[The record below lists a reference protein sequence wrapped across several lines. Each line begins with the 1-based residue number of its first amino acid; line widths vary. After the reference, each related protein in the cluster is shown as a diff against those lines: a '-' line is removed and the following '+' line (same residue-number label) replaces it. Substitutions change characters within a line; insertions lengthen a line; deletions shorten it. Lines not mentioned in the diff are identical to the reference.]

1 MKPSLSGMDLA
12 IAFLIFI
19 VLKTGFPQHAVPGF
33 ATALC
38 TKLRH
43 SEGKMGRVL
52 LGASV
57 THETSSLAFC
67 IAYLLSVRLKQLIV
81 FYSAVILVT
90 VLQYHHCAM
99 HSRELL
105 PDLL

>member
-1 MKPSLSGMDLA
+1 MKPFLSDMGLA
-12 IAFLIFI
+12 IEFLIFI
-19 VLKTGFPQHAVPGF
+19 VLKTGFPQPAIPGF

-43 SEGKMGRVL
+43 SGGKMGRVL
-52 LGASV
+52 LSATV
-57 THETSSLAFC
+57 TRETSSLAFC

-81 FYSAVILVT
+81 FYSAVIPAT